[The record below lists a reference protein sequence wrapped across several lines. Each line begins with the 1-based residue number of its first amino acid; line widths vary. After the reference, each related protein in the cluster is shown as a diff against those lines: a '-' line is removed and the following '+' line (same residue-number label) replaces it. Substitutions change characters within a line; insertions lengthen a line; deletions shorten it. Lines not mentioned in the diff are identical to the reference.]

1 VVDEELHKMLVETS
15 SNNKER
21 RERDKVRW
29 ALMLDKT
36 FKTLELKRTKAEA
49 AKFKTDA
56 TMHDQ
61 GLE

>member
-1 VVDEELHKMLVETS
+1 
-15 SNNKER
+15 
-21 RERDKVRW
+21 
-29 ALMLDKT
+29 MLDKT